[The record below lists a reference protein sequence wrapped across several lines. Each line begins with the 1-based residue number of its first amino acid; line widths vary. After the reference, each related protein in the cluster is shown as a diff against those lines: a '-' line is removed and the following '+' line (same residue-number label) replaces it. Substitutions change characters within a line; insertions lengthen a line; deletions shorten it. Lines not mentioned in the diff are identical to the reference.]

1 MLSKTEHKT
10 DAIYHKTSENHRKNC
25 AIEMQIQ
32 SKLMQNYKLIF
43 TRTLTVKPVSFT
55 KNDIG
60 RIKAVIV
67 IIQISTMVTNA

>member
-1 MLSKTEHKT
+1 
-10 DAIYHKTSENHRKNC
+10 
-25 AIEMQIQ
+25 MQVQ